1 MGANFIAPWL
11 VYELCDPRLGDTGAL
26 MASAMPPL
34 LWSLVELAR
43 VRRVDAVSIVVVASI
58 VLTVGATALGG
69 SARMIQVRD
78 ALVTG
83 SVGLLFLLSLPLKR
97 PLIFYLARA
106 AMARRTEGGERAYEA
121 IWDQPG
127 VPEAFMFLTWL
138 WGLGLMAQTA
148 LLCGLAYVWPIG
160 RYLLLSPVIS
170 WAAFGLLFLASFRY
184 MARHPAAR
192 AIVGR

>member
-1 MGANFIAPWL
+1 MGANFVAPWL
-11 VYELCDPRLGDTGAL
+11 VYEAFDARLGDSGAL
-26 MASAMPPL
+26 MVSAVPPL
-34 LWSLVELAR
+34 LWSLAELAR
-43 VRRVDAVSIVVVASI
+43 VRRVDAVSATVVASI

-83 SVGLLFLLSLPLKR
+83 AVGLLFVLSLPFRR

-106 AMARRTEGGERAYEA
+106 AMARRTEGGETAYEA
-121 IWDQPG
+121 IWDRPG
-127 VPEAFMFLTWL
+127 VPAAFTFLTWL

-148 LLCGLAYVWPIG
+148 LLCGLAYIWPIG

-170 WAAFGLLFLASFRY
+170 WLSFGALFLASYRY
-184 MARHPAAR
+184 MARHPEAR
-192 AIVGR
+192 VIMGR